1 MIEFATAD
9 EAGLDAFL
17 AVSADSPFHPQLK
30 EYLGSLLRQRATRPE
45 WCLLGLEA
53 GAPVARAA
61 LWAPAGQTVPT
72 DFVLIDADWQEEGL
86 SSGHAL
92 LARLHE
98 LALDLGAE
106 ALSHHVDDPP
116 AAPQYQENEEA
127 RIRLL
132 EESGYTLLRD
142 GLRWRYSR
150 TSSQQAPPDPRL
162 AFRTLAEVGDE
173 AFMAAIA
180 STYEGTRDSWL
191 SRSMEEQGVLGAA
204 RADFVD
210 AQAIE
215 YEPEWWELAYTDDDT
230 LAGVIMAARNPSSA
244 VVWYVGVVPEAR
256 GRGLARQLVRRGTE
270 RLLAAGAE
278 EIRGDCDLDN
288 VGMVKAFERA
298 GYEQFARRCSYRLKL
313 TT

>member
-1 MIEFATAD
+1 MITFVMAD
-9 EAGLDAFL
+9 EASLDAFL
-17 AVSADSPFHPQLK
+17 AVSAASPYHVQLE

-45 WCLLGLEA
+45 WCMLGLEA

-61 LWAPAGQTVPT
+61 LWAPAGQAVPT
-72 DFVLIDADWQEEGL
+72 DFVLIDADWEEEGL

-98 LALDLGAE
+98 LARDLDAE

-116 AAPQYQENEEA
+116 AAPQYQEHAEA

-132 EESGYTLLRD
+132 EESGYVLLRD
-142 GLRWRYSR
+142 GLRWRYSSA
-150 TSSQQAPPDPRL
+150 SSQQAPPATSL

-173 AFMAAIA
+173 AFVAAIA

-191 SRSMEEQGVLGAA
+191 TRSMEEHGALEAA
-204 RADFVD
+204 RADFTD

-215 YEPEWWELAYTDDDT
+215 YEPDWWELAYTDRT
-230 LAGVIMAARNPSSA
+230 LAGVIMAAKNPSAA

-256 GRGLARQLVRRGTE
+256 GRGLATHLVRRGTE
-270 RLLAAGAE
+270 RLLAAGAD
-278 EIRGDCDLDN
+278 EIRGDCDRDN
-288 VGMVKAFERA
+288 VGMVRGFERA
-298 GYEQFARRCSYRLKL
+298 GYEQFARRRSYRLEL